1 MKGQTL
7 HIIFFAA
14 ALLLIDLYVLGG
26 IKGVSKK
33 WLFLQ
38 KRSFTIWYWI
48 VSVLLIT
55 GLIFVVFVKMGL
67 VIRLAFVMLF
77 FVIILFKISFIPFLL
92 IDDIRRLILFIK
104 NRISRRGVLHRPLL
118 PAPPSDPS
126 LSRTSLPT
134 IPRSEFLMKAG
145 LLAGAI
151 PLAAVKLNMKSG
163 LYDYHAIRRKL
174 YLPNLPKAFDGIKL
188 GQISDIHSGS
198 FFNKKA
204 VLGGVEMLLR
214 EKADF
219 IFFTGDLVNAITDEV
234 KDYVDIFSKVK
245 APLGVYSCLGN
256 HDYGDYAWWPNA
268 ETKRKNLDELIGV
281 HKTMGWDLL
290 MNENR
295 RLKVDGEEIG
305 ILGIENW
312 GELSRFPKYGRM
324 DLAVKNT
331 DDLPVKLLLSHDPSH
346 WRAQILPQYPQID
359 AMFSG
364 HTHGMQMGVRTEHF
378 QWSPIQYIYNE
389 WAGHYRQG
397 PQQLYVNVG
406 YGFLGFRGRV
416 GILPEITIFELKTGT
431 DPTLKIHSTT

>member
-1 MKGQTL
+1 MNGL
-7 HIIFFAA
+7 HLQVFLLVA
-14 ALLLIDLYVLGG
+14 ALLLIDLYVLSGL
-26 IKGVSKK
+26 KGVSKK
-33 WLFLQ
+33 WKFLHKRRFPLYYWVFSVFLIADLF
-38 KRSFTIWYWI
+38 
-48 VSVLLIT
+48 
-55 GLIFVVFVKMGL
+55 FVVYVKMGVMGRVGLITFFFL
-67 VIRLAFVMLF
+67 VF
-77 FVIILFKISFIPFLL
+77 LFKISFLPFIA
-92 IDDIRRLILFIK
+92 IDDLRRLIISLK
-104 NRISRRGVLHRPLL
+104 NKIRRGVSHTPVHTSGHTDTKQ
-118 PAPPSDPS
+118 APPKSIPD
-126 LSRTSLPT
+126 

-145 LLAGAI
+145 LLAGAV
-151 PLAAVKLNMKSG
+151 PLVALKLNMKSG
-163 LYDYHAIRRKL
+163 CYDYHIKRQTL
-174 YLPNLPKAFDGIKL
+174 YLPKLPKAFDGIRL

-204 VLGGVEMLLR
+204 VLGGVEMLMR
-214 EKADF
+214 EKTDL
-219 IFFTGDLVNAITDEV
+219 IFFTGDLVNSMSDEV
-234 KDYVDIFSKVK
+234 KDYMDIFSKVK

-268 ETKRKNLDELIGV
+268 AAKQKNLDEIIGA
-281 HKTMGWDLL
+281 HKTLGWDLL

-346 WRAQILPQYPQID
+346 WRAQVLPQYPQID

-389 WAGHYRQG
+389 WAGLYHQG
-397 PQQLYVNVG
+397 KQQLYVNVG
-406 YGFLGFRGRV
+406 YGFLNFAGRI
-416 GILPEITIFELKTGT
+416 GILPEITIFELKAGNA
-431 DPTLKIHSTT
+431 PS